1 LFERVQVSATRFSM
15 LTRGKNSVLAA
26 GKIDPRFDKD
36 VDYPNEWRQLVRD
49 AQANIKPGRAH
60 PFTHAGGYAKIT
72 RLKDTADAV
81 FIEFHL
87 IYEEPYGWF
96 DGINLVR
103 QKIPVMVQEKIRT
116 FRRKLGIASEKQGE
130 KKAKP

>member
-1 LFERVQVSATRFSM
+1 M

-36 VDYPNEWRQLVRD
+36 SEYPNEWRPLVRD

-72 RLKDTADAV
+72 RLKETADAV

-87 IYEEPYGWF
+87 IYEEAYGWF
-96 DGINLVR
+96 EGVNLVR

-116 FRRKLGIASEKQGE
+116 FRRKLSVASEEKAE
-130 KKAKP
+130 KKGRR